1 MSSLVIVDTGCA
13 NLASVGFAFE
23 RLDIAAQITADPEV
37 IKAASHVVVPGVGAA
52 AYAIKK
58 LHARGLVDV
67 LKNLKQPVLGIC
79 LGMQLLYEKSQE
91 GDTECLALIKG
102 EVEEMQADQFPL
114 PHMGWNT
121 LKNVADNPLL
131 AGVTVGDY
139 VYFVHS
145 YAVPLSEATLA
156 ACDYGGEFSAVVN
169 HGNIYGCQFHPE
181 RSGVTGARIL
191 QNFVGL

>member
-23 RLDIAAQITADPEV
+23 RLDIPAQITADPDV

-52 AYAIKK
+52 AYAMDK
-58 LHARGLVDV
+58 LRARGLVDV
-67 LKNLKQPVLGIC
+67 LKGLKQPVLGIC

-102 EVEEMQADQFPL
+102 DIEEMQAGKLPL

-145 YAVPLSEATLA
+145 YAAPLSESTLA
-156 ACDYGGEFSAVVN
+156 ACDYDGEFSAVVN

-181 RSGVTGARIL
+181 RSGVTGSRIL